1 MAVLRIWLI
10 NKSEIDKQLDFLQK
24 DRVQV
29 QTRLDQASDEIQQLE
44 RTLANL
50 DGAIQVSNHYLS
62 MIENKVEDGT
72 IKSSKSDKKV
82 KK

>member
-1 MAVLRIWLI
+1 MI
-10 NKSEIDKQLDFLQK
+10 NKSEIEKQLDFLQK
-24 DRVQV
+24 DRLQV

-62 MIENKVEDGT
+62 MIENKEKDTDKV
-72 IKSSKSDKKV
+72 KKV

>member
-1 MAVLRIWLI
+1 MI
-10 NKSEIDKQLDFLQK
+10 NKSEIEKQLDFLQK
-24 DRVQV
+24 DRLQV
-29 QTRLDQASDEIQQLE
+29 QTRLDQASDEIKTLE

>member
-1 MAVLRIWLI
+1 MI
-10 NKSEIDKQLDFLQK
+10 NKSEIEKQLDFLQK
-24 DRVQV
+24 DRLQV

-82 KK
+82 KE

>member
-1 MAVLRIWLI
+1 MI
-10 NKSEIDKQLDFLQK
+10 NKSEIEKQLDFLQK
-24 DRVQV
+24 DRVSV
-29 QTRLDQASDEIQQLE
+29 QTRLDQASDEIKTLE

>member
-1 MAVLRIWLI
+1 MIK
-10 NKSEIDKQLDFLQK
+10 KSEIDKQLDFLQK

-62 MIENKVEDGT
+62 MIENKETETNNVIE
-72 IKSSKSDKKV
+72 SSKVKKV

>member
-1 MAVLRIWLI
+1 MI
-10 NKSEIDKQLDFLQK
+10 NKSEIEKQLDFLQK

>member
-1 MAVLRIWLI
+1 MI
-10 NKSEIDKQLDFLQK
+10 NKSEIEKQLDFLQK
-24 DRVQV
+24 DRLQV

>member
-1 MAVLRIWLI
+1 MID
-10 NKSEIDKQLDFLQK
+10 KGEIEKQLDFLQK
-24 DRVQV
+24 DRLQV

-62 MIENKVEDGT
+62 MIENKEKDTDKV
-72 IKSSKSDKKV
+72 KKV

>member
-1 MAVLRIWLI
+1 MI

-62 MIENKVEDGT
+62 MIDNKVDDGT

>member
-1 MAVLRIWLI
+1 MID
-10 NKSEIDKQLDFLQK
+10 KSEIAKQLDFLQK

-29 QTRLDQASDEIQQLE
+29 QTRLDQASDEIKTLE

-50 DGAIQVSNHYLS
+50 DGAIQVSNHFLS
-62 MIENKVEDGT
+62 MIEDKETDKVKDDGT
-72 IKSSKSDKKV
+72 IESSKVKKV

>member
-1 MAVLRIWLI
+1 MI
-10 NKSEIDKQLDFLQK
+10 NKSEIEKQLDFLQK
-24 DRVQV
+24 DRVSV
-29 QTRLDQASDEIQQLE
+29 QTRLDQASDEIKQLD

>member
-1 MAVLRIWLI
+1 MIE
-10 NKSEIDKQLDFLQK
+10 KSEIAKQLDFLQK

-29 QTRLDQASDEIQQLE
+29 QSRLDQASDEIKTLE

-50 DGAIQVSNHYLS
+50 DGAIQVSNHFLS
-62 MIENKVEDGT
+62 MIEEKETDKVKDDGT
-72 IKSSKSDKKV
+72 IESSKVKKV